1 MRSDKQ
7 STGCPGQSQP
17 DALQKMRRFAGA
29 GADFHLGIFFGS
41 KDLDN
46 RDQAWK
52 FPLLAAAKP
61 VSVQSSASKTPRR
74 DAEGAACSK
83 KNLAAV

>member
-1 MRSDKQ
+1 
-7 STGCPGQSQP
+7 
-17 DALQKMRRFAGA
+17 
-29 GADFHLGIFFGS
+29 
-41 KDLDN
+41 LDN

-61 VSVQSSASKTPRR
+61 VSVQSSASKTLRR